1 MPGSKQKYQRLPQ
14 ADLTDEDQ
22 TVFSRGNGTAEG
34 HANNNVKVGRSQD
47 RERCCG
53 GVYLRTYALCA
64 AFLGLGVCIAMVGP
78 TLLDL
83 AANVHSDIAHI
94 SYIFTARSVGYLV
107 GSAIG
112 GFLFDMFD
120 QHLLLGL
127 SLLLNAIGFAVIPW
141 AKRLSIMGVLISFTG
156 VAMGFLDTGG
166 NVLCLNLWGQ
176 RSAPYMQALHFSF
189 GMGAFI
195 APLLAKNFISLSSG
209 NASLVINTTAH
220 PNVPPS
226 EQGPHRRY
234 VQNLPDA
241 GNLRQWDSQQQ
252 NVRNPLLTQGTSNK
266 DVIRLASHQNSN
278 FYRTYVTE
286 LDNSDREKVRKK
298 EQSSV
303 VLDTSVSWTG
313 RLKKKDVYMLGNGL
327 FSSDSMTASGAVQ
340 DHPRKRDLW
349 GSPEDVGSGE
359 PEFKQFK
366 DPSSERE
373 DTFLPEQEGSDDS
386 GGTMG
391 REDPD
396 NDKQQQEQH
405 HHNHH
410 HMHHDHSDQGS
421 LKVEETS
428 LKEEATSL
436 KKEETSQEED
446 KTSLKEEETSWKE
459 EETSQEEEETPD
471 RNEPTTRQP
480 LSTKQLS
487 KKTTK
492 RDVSAATEVKP
503 NATHTSSVPEKINAV
518 YTKGKEFVQSIMSEM
533 SKLSPIRWAYLI
545 VGVYQFL
552 VGLTF
557 VVFYCTSSYKFLGG
571 QQVPQGASE
580 PDKAFTV
587 KVLVLLF
594 FFFFIYVGV
603 EVAYGSFIFS
613 FGTKSKLQLSKN
625 DAVGLNTLFWGTFS
639 LVRGTAIF
647 TTKCLSVKVI
657 LLLNLVGAIVSSVGL
672 CVYAEHNRTLLFV
685 ATGIFGGSI
694 STIFPSAISWAERYI
709 HVTGKAAAVF
719 VVGASFGEMFM
730 PLLVGYMFERS
741 PMWLMY
747 FSLGGSV
754 AANVL
759 FVALQWLVSS
769 RGEKYAL
776 PPPNFLWT
784 EDDDDMKMD
793 VIEMA
798 PVQIVEEGETPLQ
811 KITEQLRSTPA
822 GKKIL
827 KPGKRGKKD

>member
-1 MPGSKQKYQRLPQ
+1 MMPSSKQKYQRLPQ

-22 TVFSRGNGTAEG
+22 TVYSRGDGGAEG
-34 HANNNVKVGRSQD
+34 HTNNNVKVERSQD

-83 AANVHSDIAHI
+83 AANVHADIAHI

-107 GSAIG
+107 GSAVG

-141 AKRLSIMGVLISFTG
+141 AKRLSVMGILVSFTG

-189 GMGAFI
+189 GIGAFI
-195 APLLAKNFISLSSG
+195 APLLAKNFISLSNST
-209 NASLVINTTAH
+209 SLLLNTTVH
-220 PNVPPS
+220 PSIPPAS
-226 EQGPHRRY
+226 EQGPHRRH
-234 VQNLPDA
+234 VVVPNLPTA
-241 GNLRQWDSQQQ
+241 VNHHQWDSQQPIT
-252 NVRNPLLTQGTSNK
+252 RTHPLMNKISNS
-266 DVIRLASHQNSN
+266 DVEIASKQNSN
-278 FYRTYVTE
+278 FYRSFVTE
-286 LDNSDREKVRKK
+286 LENNESKLGRKNA
-298 EQSSV
+298 QSS
-303 VLDTSVSWTG
+303 VLDTSVSWKG
-313 RLKKKDVYMLGNGL
+313 RSRNVQQEKDSYMFGKGL
-327 FSSDSMTASGAVQ
+327 FTSEMMMASGNSLHNRRRRGWL
-340 DHPRKRDLW
+340 D
-349 GSPEDVGSGE
+349 SEEEYGSGKTE
-359 PEFKQFK
+359 EEQTEIPTYEGEDTLEEEKEGSDQN
-366 DPSSERE
+366 SWTVGRE
-373 DTFLPEQEGSDDS
+373 DPDNNQQQQQQEEQEGSDDNDW
-386 GGTMG
+386 TMG
-391 REDPD
+391 GEDPD
-396 NDKQQQEQH
+396 NNQQH
-405 HHNHH
+405 HHQHH
-410 HMHHDHSDQGS
+410 HHHHHSDQGS
-421 LKVEETS
+421 GD
-428 LKEEATSL
+428 
-436 KKEETSQEED
+436 Q
-446 KTSLKEEETSWKE
+446 
-459 EETSQEEEETPD
+459 EETPD
-471 RNEPTTRQP
+471 ENMPSTRQP
-480 LSTKQLS
+480 LSTKQQQMR
-487 KKTTK
+487 KTTK
-492 RDVSAATEVKP
+492 RDASSATEGKE
-503 NATHTSSVPEKINAV
+503 NATHTGSSVPDKINAV

-552 VGLTF
+552 VGMTF

-571 QQVPQGASE
+571 QQVPHGASE
-580 PDKAFTV
+580 PDRAFTV
-587 KVLVLLF
+587 KVLSLLF

-613 FGTKSKLQLSKN
+613 FGTKSKLHLSKN

-657 LLLNLVGAIVSSVGL
+657 LLLNLVGAIVSSLGL
-672 CVYAEHNRTLLFV
+672 CVYAQDNRTLLFV

-730 PLLVGYMFERS
+730 PLMVGYMFERN

-747 FSLGGSV
+747 FALGGSV
-754 AANVL
+754 IANVL

-784 EDDDDMKMD
+784 EDDDDVKMD

-822 GKKIL
+822 GKIL
-827 KPGKRGKKD
+827 KGKRGKKD

>member
-1 MPGSKQKYQRLPQ
+1 MPSSKPKYKRLPQ

-22 TVFSRGNGTAEG
+22 TVYSRGDGEAGG
-34 HANNNVKVGRSQD
+34 HTNNNVPVGRSQD

-83 AANVHSDIAHI
+83 AANVHADIAHI

-107 GSAIG
+107 GSAVG
-112 GFLFDMFD
+112 GVLFDTFD

-195 APLLAKNFISLSSG
+195 APLLAKNFISLSSS
-209 NASLVINTTAH
+209 NSSVLINTT
-220 PNVPPS
+220 VQPS
-226 EQGPHRRY
+226 SQPAAPHRRH
-234 VQNLPDA
+234 VLNLSGVEIDQSVNRYPQQ
-241 GNLRQWDSQQQ
+241 LDSQQQ
-252 NVRNPLLTQGTSNK
+252 MLDTLPENGISNK
-266 DVIRLASHQNSN
+266 DVGLASKWNSN
-278 FYRTYVTE
+278 FYRTYDTN
-286 LDNSDREKVRKK
+286 LANSEKDTKNK
-298 EQSSV
+298 QSGV
-303 VLDTSVSWTG
+303 MGTSISWTG
-313 RLKKKDVYMLGNGL
+313 RWKNIQHEKNVDMSSHGL
-327 FSSDSMTASGAVQ
+327 FTSETLASGNVLHQ
-340 DHPRKRDLW
+340 PRRRELTG
-349 GSPEDVGSGE
+349 GSEEVGSGE
-359 PEFKQFK
+359 EEPKQMK
-366 DPSSERE
+366 NLSDGRE
-373 DTFLPEQEGSDDS
+373 SPFLEEQEGSADD
-386 GGTMG
+386 TAAAE
-391 REDPD
+391 RDPD
-396 NDKQQQEQH
+396 SSQH
-405 HHNHH
+405 HHHH
-410 HMHHDHSDQGS
+410 HHHHHDNQGP
-421 LKVEETS
+421 L
-428 LKEEATSL
+428 
-436 KKEETSQEED
+436 ED
-446 KTSLKEEETSWKE
+446 
-459 EETSQEEEETPD
+459 EETPD
-471 RNEPTTRQP
+471 KNVPSTSQP
-480 LSTKQLS
+480 LSTKQLMG
-487 KKTTK
+487 KTTK
-492 RDVSAATEVKP
+492 RDTSTTPEGKQ
-503 NATHTSSVPEKINAV
+503 NTTHTSSVPDKINAV
-518 YTKGKEFVQSIMSEM
+518 YTKGKELVQSIMSEM

-545 VGVYQFL
+545 VGVFQFL
-552 VGLTF
+552 VGITF
-557 VVFYCTSSYKFLGG
+557 MVFYCTSSYKFLGG
-571 QQVPQGASE
+571 QQVPHGASE
-580 PDKAFTV
+580 PDRAFTV

-613 FGTKSKLQLSKN
+613 FGTKSKLHLSKD

-657 LLLNLVGAIVSSVGL
+657 LLLNLVGAIVSSLGL

-694 STIFPSAISWAERYI
+694 STVFPSAISWAERYI

-719 VVGASFGEMFM
+719 VVGASFGEMVM
-730 PLLVGYMFERS
+730 PVLVGTMFERS

-754 AANVL
+754 LANVL

-784 EDDDDMKMD
+784 EDEDDVKMD

-822 GKKIL
+822 GKIL
-827 KPGKRGKKD
+827 QGKGDKKD

>member
-1 MPGSKQKYQRLPQ
+1 
-14 ADLTDEDQ
+14 
-22 TVFSRGNGTAEG
+22 
-34 HANNNVKVGRSQD
+34 
-47 RERCCG
+47 
-53 GVYLRTYALCA
+53 
-64 AFLGLGVCIAMVGP
+64 MVGP

-83 AANVHSDIAHI
+83 AANVHADIAHI

-209 NASLVINTTAH
+209 NTSLVINTTAH
-220 PNVPPS
+220 PNVPPAS
-226 EQGPHRRY
+226 EQEPHRRH
-234 VQNLPDA
+234 NLPDA

-252 NVRNPLLTQGTSNK
+252 NGRTPLLTKTSDK
-266 DVIRLASHQNSN
+266 DVIGLASHQNSN
-278 FYRTYVTE
+278 FYRTHVTDLE
-286 LDNSDREKVRKK
+286 LDNSDSEKVGKK

-313 RLKKKDVYMLGNGL
+313 RLKKKDVYMFGNGL
-327 FSSDSMTASGAVQ
+327 FSSMTASGDVL
-340 DHPRKRDLW
+340 DRPKRRDPW

-359 PEFKQFK
+359 PELKQFK
-366 DPSSERE
+366 DPSSGGE
-373 DTFLPEQEGSDDS
+373 DTFLTEQEGSDDS
-386 GGTMG
+386 DGAMG

-396 NDKQQQEQH
+396 NDQQQQEQH
-405 HHNHH
+405 HHHH
-410 HMHHDHSDQGS
+410 HHHDHSNQGS
-421 LKVEETS
+421 FKDETSFKEEPEETS
-428 LKEEATSL
+428 AKG
-436 KKEETSQEED
+436 D
-446 KTSLKEEETSWKE
+446 KTSLEGEEKTPWK

-480 LSTKQLS
+480 LSTKLLI

-492 RDVSAATEVKP
+492 RDASAATDEVKP
-503 NATHTSSVPEKINAV
+503 NATHSSSVPEKINAV

-533 SKLSPIRWAYLI
+533 YKLSPIRWAYLI

-613 FGTKSKLQLSKN
+613 FGTKSKLQLSKD